1 MSPGFS
7 SQWNSSQ
14 PAWNTY
20 TFPRASLHYQSHASY
35 TYCAGH
41 PAVSNYNLFCS
52 YLNELYDSPGGGGA
66 QGLTVQH
73 ISPVLFV
80 SHNSQDS
87 SCVLTVTLENIRMSL
102 RHKQMW
108 KFHGSVEIHIFLYIQ
123 ESFSLHEMNVVCLG
137 FSVRDVGWKAVLLMA
152 SFLFLVSLL
161 DEWIILSISEI
172 LNCMDESVKEGISS
186 SLDLLIFT
194 TFSLMWSVV
203 NMQSC
208 C

>member
-35 TYCAGH
+35 TYCTGH

-52 YLNELYDSPGGGGA
+52 YLNELYDSLGDGGA

-73 ISPVLFV
+73 TSPELFV
-80 SHNSQDS
+80 SHGSQNS
-87 SCVLTVTLENIRMSL
+87 SCVLTVTLENES
-102 RHKQMW
+102 KMW
-108 KFHGSVEIHIFLYIQ
+108 ADMKVSWLSRNTYIFVHLAILLLAWNYCSVPEFQCQCQGCGL
-123 ESFSLHEMNVVCLG
+123 ESSIIDGFF
-137 FSVRDVGWKAVLLMA
+137 FSVSSEFVRWMSYSV
-152 SFLFLVSLL
+152 
-161 DEWIILSISEI
+161 SEI

-186 SLDLLIFT
+186 HH
-194 TFSLMWSVV
+194 
-203 NMQSC
+203 
-208 C
+208 